1 MINATTVT
9 IVGRAGTNPQVS
21 LGSTGDRTSFRV
33 VSTERRFDKASD
45 SWVDGDECWLTVVC
59 WRALAKAVMSTVR
72 RGDPVVV
79 IGKITNRS
87 FEKNGVT
94 QYFTDIRADFVGLD
108 AARIGSRFTRNF
120 AESTTESAPG
130 ASNSTPSGGDITAPA
145 VEEWQSTDEEGS
157 VAWEG
162 EPAEDQEPVL
172 TTVT

>member
-1 MINATTVT
+1 MMNAATVT
-9 IVGRAGTNPQVS
+9 IVGRAGTNPQIS
-21 LGSTGDRTSFRV
+21 LGSTGDRVSFRV

-59 WRALAKAVMSTVR
+59 WRALAKSVVSTVR

-108 AARIGSRFTRNF
+108 VARIGSRFSRTY
-120 AESTTESAPG
+120 AEPTTEPAPATSESVTG
-130 ASNSTPSGGDITAPA
+130 EDITPPGT
-145 VEEWQSTDEEGS
+145 EEWQSADDDGS
-157 VAWEG
+157 ATWDG
-162 EPAEDQEPVL
+162 ERAENREAVL
-172 TTVT
+172 TAVT